1 MTLSEAGRGGDEKPA
16 SSVVARYDLALRCR
30 MGSSLSG
37 FEKWLRDNGGAW
49 RKEREAGGWRIVA
62 SAKGVSRHARA
73 DDDHG
78 VTRALGEAVKEL
90 ERVIAG
96 QLAR

>member
-1 MTLSEAGRGGDEKPA
+1 MAGRDFA
-16 SSVVARYDLALRCR
+16 LVWTMSSTQA
-30 MGSSLSG
+30 G

-49 RKEREAGGWRIVA
+49 RKEREAGGWRVVA

-73 DDDHG
+73 DDENG

-96 QLAR
+96 QIAR